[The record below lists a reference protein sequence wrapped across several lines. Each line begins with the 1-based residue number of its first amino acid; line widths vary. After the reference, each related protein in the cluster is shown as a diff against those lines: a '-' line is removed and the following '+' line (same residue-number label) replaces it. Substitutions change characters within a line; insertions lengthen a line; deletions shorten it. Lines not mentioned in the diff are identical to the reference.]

1 MPLKKPSKSY
11 LISYSKV
18 KSIRFVSIR
27 WAVKFNFYA
36 YRLEEAEHTIFVLAD
51 ERKRMETDLA
61 ETEAVNQTLHD
72 EHQALQIAFA
82 SMEEKLKILHVHT
95 LLVFFCMMKITIT
108 NFCSLVWEYW
118 ISPTPYDIQVS
129 WCWNFKQGEWKFCQ
143 VLFLEKLL
151 NVKDSCWVSFFKLA
165 G

>member
-1 MPLKKPSKSY
+1 MSLKKPSKSY

-95 LLVFFCMMKITIT
+95 LLVFFLYDENNNYK
-108 NFCSLVWEYW
+108 FLFSSLR
-118 ISPTPYDIQVS
+118 I
-129 WCWNFKQGEWKFCQ
+129 
-143 VLFLEKLL
+143 L
-151 NVKDSCWVSFFKLA
+151 N
-165 G
+165 